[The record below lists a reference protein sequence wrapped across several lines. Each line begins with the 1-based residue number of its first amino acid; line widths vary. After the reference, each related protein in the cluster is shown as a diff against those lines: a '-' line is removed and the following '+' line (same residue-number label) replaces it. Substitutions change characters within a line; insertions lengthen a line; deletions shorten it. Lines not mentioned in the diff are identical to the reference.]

1 MPGGE
6 TTPIIW
12 RMRPRMLVERGA
24 ASPHLAGVP
33 VLSRIET
40 RARPMPTNE
49 PAAALSRRDLG
60 RVLTAASAATLGFGA
75 AEAAGLP
82 ADADQSLVAFRE
94 DPAAELRN
102 YLRVMADLDGSVAP
116 WWWTGH
122 MMAVLPDE
130 NPRILFRAEGVESKQ
145 VLDIGKDG
153 DTIVRSKVMTMF
165 RDPDTNEILNGKTY
179 VVPFTNE
186 TVEVKPNVIGSVTR
200 YFSKDGKVQQTILSN
215 ETGATISG
223 LRNNQV
229 LANNQTDELGLT
241 WRVCDGKVFLH
252 GKRKYP
258 EQRPIPLAEL
268 GTQIIDG
275 REMADAALTRFN
287 NSFSAVF
294 LAPWQGFLNLAG
306 KKQGHAVWHATGH
319 KVKGL
324 NVLPSDYLAEAEK
337 YIPDVLAWKKA

>member
-1 MPGGE
+1 MQSNDPVLTRRQLGLAL
-6 TTPIIW
+6 TAA
-12 RMRPRMLVERGA
+12 GA
-24 ASPHLAGVP
+24 ASFA
-33 VLSRIET
+33 
-40 RARPMPTNE
+40 
-49 PAAALSRRDLG
+49 
-60 RVLTAASAATLGFGA
+60 FGTE

-82 ADADQSLVAFRE
+82 ADADQNLVEFRN
-94 DPAAELRN
+94 DPVKELRN

-145 VLDIGKDG
+145 VMEVGKDG
-153 DTIVRSKVMTMF
+153 DYIVRSKVMTMF
-165 RDPDTNEILNGKTY
+165 RDPDTNEILNGKNYT
-179 VVPFTNE
+179 VPWTNE
-186 TVEVKPNVIGSVTR
+186 AVQVKPNVIGSVTR
-200 YFSKDGKVQQTILSN
+200 YFSKDGKVQQTIISN
-215 ETGATISG
+215 ETGASISG

-258 EQRPIPLAEL
+258 EKRPIPLAEL
-268 GTQIIDG
+268 GTQIIAG
-275 REMADAALTRFN
+275 NEIADEKLTRFN

-306 KKQGHAVWHATGH
+306 KKQGHSVWHATGH

-324 NVLPSDYLAEAEK
+324 DSLPSDYLAEAEK
-337 YIPDVLAWKKA
+337 HIPDVLAWKKA